1 MKRLLSLCLIL
12 ATAPLLATDPAPR
25 PAASAQAQA
34 INTICPV
41 SGDQVGSVGKPVYV
55 EYNGKKIAFCC
66 KDCVKKFRK
75 NPDKYAKLAEKNESA
90 HEGM

>member
-1 MKRLLSLCLIL
+1 MKRLLSLCFIL
-12 ATAPLLATDPAPR
+12 VAAPLLATDPVPR
-25 PAASAQAQA
+25 PAAPAGAQA
-34 INTICPV
+34 INTTCPV
-41 SGDQVGSVGKPVYV
+41 SGDEVGSVGKPVYV

-75 NPDKYAKLAEKNESA
+75 NPDKYSKLAEKNESA